1 MLFIFGI
8 RNTRIGQYKD
18 TDHICYPC
26 KAYDREIQI
35 YRSYFHFCLIPVF
48 PVGARKIEIR
58 CCNCG
63 DETKTESIIRKYDQ
77 KTKTPLYF
85 YSAWALF
92 AGVAIFWLYWNKSA
106 QKHKMELVANPAVGD
121 VYTIKQR
128 KNGETSYYFL
138 KIAGVAS
145 DSVFVIHN
153 HFDYGDFVTS
163 LSGDDYFEK
172 DDTLVY
178 KKKSLTDM
186 LEGDEIFS
194 VSRDYSE
201 GDGFNRIR

>member
-1 MLFIFGI
+1 
-8 RNTRIGQYKD
+8 
-18 TDHICYPC
+18 
-26 KAYDREIQI
+26 
-35 YRSYFHFCLIPVF
+35 
-48 PVGARKIEIR
+48 
-58 CCNCG
+58 
-63 DETKTESIIRKYDQ
+63 
-77 KTKTPLYF
+77 
-85 YSAWALF
+85 
-92 AGVAIFWLYWNKSA
+92 
-106 QKHKMELVANPAVGD
+106 MELVANPAVGD

-128 KNGETSYYFL
+128 KNGETSYYFI
-138 KIAGVAS
+138 KIAGVAG
-145 DSVFVIHN
+145 DSVLVIHN

-178 KKKSLTDM
+178 KKKNLTDM